1 MRASQV
7 SEFAT
12 ELTKFCDEIVEIV
25 NFDESIEGTLQKMN
39 DISTKQTSVEG
50 SLAFKKSVVLIGTPG
65 NFTSLISRKE
75 FSLHYHSIVLDKV
88 DLL

>member
-1 MRASQV
+1 
-7 SEFAT
+7 
-12 ELTKFCDEIVEIV
+12 
-25 NFDESIEGTLQKMN
+25 MN